1 MPHDRCRLGAALA
14 HAGWHELEEQVD
26 RATLLKRIAAAMSDD
41 GGDRALHQRHVMSA
55 ARGGRGARDHFPA
68 FASSSSR

>member
-1 MPHDRCRLGAALA
+1 MA
-14 HAGWHELEEQVD
+14 HAGWHDLEEQVD

-41 GGDRALHQRHVMSA
+41 GGDRAFYQRYVVSA
-55 ARGGRGARDHFPA
+55 AWEGRGAPDHFPA